1 MEFWKRY
8 WTILRPFKKHLWR
21 AMIWIFI
28 GTFMGLAAP
37 YAQKLLFDLINT
49 WAMPHKGGQSAVI
62 DWLLNLLPQTHTLWW
77 ATAVILALMLVIELG
92 GSAVGF
98 AREWMWFRLYLLM
111 NEQMPVVVMSHLL
124 KLHIGHHVRENT
136 SKSITKIDRGVNG
149 SGELASR
156 VFGSILPQLMVL
168 PVYIV
173 VLFVL
178 DTRVGILSLAF
189 AIVRMWWTWHDHQSL
204 ASHRKRTETLYQES
218 STVSYEALANI
229 ATVQT
234 FGREL
239 YECGRIKSAHKNILE
254 IELVQWWRTIIGG
267 FARDGLAKISA
278 VLVIVIGLW
287 GLEHNE
293 LTLGTMVMM
302 LQLNSRLGESVRHV
316 THEYVDI
323 GRYRE
328 SLVHLM
334 DLLDK
339 QPEVISLPTAMRV
352 QDIHGHIRFDRVS
365 FAYNGDGDALHEVS
379 FSVEP
384 GQMLAIV
391 GPSGSGKST
400 IVSLLLRAYDPRD
413 GAILIDERDLRVL
426 DLVDY
431 RALLG
436 IVPQQVEIFSAS
448 VRDNIAYGRPDATQ
462 DEIIAAA
469 TLAGAH
475 EFILA
480 KPDRYNTIVGERG
493 LDLSGGERQ
502 RIGIARAILR
512 NPRLLIFDEATASLD
527 VLSERRIQ
535 EALETLRQGRTT
547 IVIAHRFSTIARADS
562 IVVISDGRVVAQGTR
577 EQLRNGNPLFAQLE
591 QLQAMDHIRA

>member
-1 MEFWKRY
+1 MLFWKRY
-8 WTILRPFKKHLWR
+8 WTILRPFKRHLWI
-21 AMIWIFI
+21 ALVWIFA
-28 GTFMGLAAP
+28 GTLMGLAAP
-37 YAQKLLFDLINT
+37 YADKLLFDLINT
-49 WAMPHKGGQSAVI
+49 WAMPEKGGSSSVI
-62 DWLLNLLPQTHTLWW
+62 DWLLNLLPQTHALWW
-77 ATAVILALMLVIELG
+77 AAGAILSLKLVIELG
-92 GSAVGF
+92 GSTVGF
-98 AREWMWFRLYLLM
+98 VREWMWFRLYLLM
-111 NEQMPVVVMSHLL
+111 NERMPALVMNHLL
-124 KLHIGHHVRENT
+124 KLSIGHHIRENT
-136 SKSITKIDRGVNG
+136 SKSITKIERGVSG
-149 SGELASR
+149 SSELASR
-156 VFGSILPQLMVL
+156 VFGSILPQLMIL
-168 PVYIV
+168 PVYVV

-178 DTRVGILSLAF
+178 DVRVGILSLVF
-189 AIVRMWWTWHDHQSL
+189 AIGRMWWTWYDHQSL
-204 ASHRKRTETLYQES
+204 AKHRKRTETLYQES

-229 ATVQT
+229 ATVQA

-239 YECGRIKSAHKNILE
+239 YEGERIKSAQKNIRE
-254 IELVQWWRTIIGG
+254 IEWVQWWCTLIGG

-302 LQLNSRLGESVRHV
+302 LQLNSRLGESVRSV
-316 THEYVDI
+316 TREYSSI

-352 QDIHGHIRFDRVS
+352 ADLQGRVVFDRVS
-365 FAYNGDGDALHEVS
+365 FAYNGEGDALHEVS
-379 FSVEP
+379 FGVEP

-400 IVSLLLRAYDPRD
+400 IVSLLLRAYDVRE
-413 GAILIDERDLRVL
+413 GAILIDGKDLRVL
-426 DLVDY
+426 NLEDY
-431 RALLG
+431 RAQLG
-436 IVPQQVEIFSAS
+436 IVPQQVEIFSIS
-448 VRDNIAYGRPDATQ
+448 VGDNIAYGRSDATET
-462 DEIIAAA
+462 EIIEAA

-475 EFILA
+475 DFILA
-480 KPDRYNTIVGERG
+480 KPDGYNTIVGERG

-547 IVIAHRFSTIARADS
+547 IVIAHRFSTIQRADS
-562 IVVISDGRVVAQGTR
+562 IIVVDGGQVVAQGTHAELR
-577 EQLRNGNPLFAQLE
+577 EGSALFAKLE
-591 QLQAMDHIRA
+591 QLQATDYIRA